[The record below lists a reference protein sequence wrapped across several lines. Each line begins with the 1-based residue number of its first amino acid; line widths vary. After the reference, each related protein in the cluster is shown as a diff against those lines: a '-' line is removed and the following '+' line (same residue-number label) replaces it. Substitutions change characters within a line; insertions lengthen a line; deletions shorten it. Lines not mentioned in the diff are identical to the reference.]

1 MAKKNRLMPGQKIG
15 RLTLVS
21 EAPTKKGHRYW
32 NCLCDCGTEAV
43 IEESHLKSGHT
54 KSCGCLVR
62 ERGSKSMVNL
72 AGRHFGRLTAVEPTA
87 SRNRG
92 SVVWRC
98 LCDCGCETFCSADAL
113 VHGNVRSCGCLQ
125 EEQRKKN
132 MKTAIHFVDGTCV
145 EKIACQKESAA
156 NTSGHRGVYCRE
168 NGKWR
173 ASMEFQ
179 RKRINLGTYDTFEE
193 AVAARLNGE
202 EIYRNFLTE
211 YYANK
216 Q

>member
-1 MAKKNRLMPGQKIG
+1 
-15 RLTLVS
+15 
-21 EAPTKKGHRYW
+21 
-32 NCLCDCGTEAV
+32 
-43 IEESHLKSGHT
+43 
-54 KSCGCLVR
+54 
-62 ERGSKSMVNL
+62 
-72 AGRHFGRLTAVEPTA
+72 
-87 SRNRG
+87 
-92 SVVWRC
+92 
-98 LCDCGCETFCSADAL
+98 
-113 VHGNVRSCGCLQ
+113 
-125 EEQRKKN
+125 

-156 NTSGHRGVYCRE
+156 NTSGHRGVYRRE